1 MAVRETIRDLTEA
14 ERAAIVELDRRIR
27 HELPG
32 LALRMTIVGSRARG
46 EAELDSDMDV
56 LVEVETEHLS
66 FADKQQLRR
75 AAGELSIDSGIVLSL
90 LVVDQRIRKERG
102 DFSIFQNIR
111 DEGMPV

>member
-1 MAVRETIRDLTEA
+1 MTVSRSRPRGSKPKR
-14 ERAAIVELDRRIR
+14 RAPTR
-27 HELPG
+27 
-32 LALRMTIVGSRARG
+32 
-46 EAELDSDMDV
+46 
-56 LVEVETEHLS
+56 
-66 FADKQQLRR
+66 DKQQLRR